1 LNVLE
6 LVAFILVLL
15 IMFSSLFLLFRYMH
29 YNKRLVSLLAQ
40 EAIDKV
46 AVIRQLQDLQD
57 KKESKPI
64 EQTEGFLRFVSESRD
79 WAFQYIEQVQQE
91 IKEFESV
98 ATPIIYKD
106 NVVSKEYEQ
115 LAVAYEKLLKQLPE
129 ATELGDQDG
138 K

>member
-1 LNVLE
+1 MNVLE
-6 LVAFILVLL
+6 LGAFVIVLL
-15 IMFSSLFLLFRYMH
+15 IMFSSLFLLFRYIH

-46 AVIRQLQDLQD
+46 SVVRQLQDLQD
-57 KKESKPI
+57 KKESKPV

-91 IKEFESV
+91 IKNFELV

-106 NVVSKEYEQ
+106 NVVSEEYEE
-115 LAVAYEKLLKQLPE
+115 LAVAYEELLKQLPE
-129 ATELGDQDG
+129 TTELGDQDG

>member
-1 LNVLE
+1 LNILE
-6 LVAFILVLL
+6 LGAFVIVLL
-15 IMFSSLFLLFRYMH
+15 IMFSSLFLLFRYIH

-46 AVIRQLQDLQD
+46 SVIRQLQDLQD
-57 KKESKPI
+57 KKENKPI

-79 WAFQYIEQVQQE
+79 WAFQYIEQVQEE

>member
-1 LNVLE
+1 
-6 LVAFILVLL
+6 VAFILVLL

>member
-1 LNVLE
+1 MNILE
-6 LVAFILVLL
+6 LGAFVIVLL
-15 IMFSSLFLLFRYMH
+15 IMFSSLFLLFRYIH

-46 AVIRQLQDLQD
+46 SVIRQLQDLQD
-57 KKESKPI
+57 KKENKPI

-79 WAFQYIEQVQQE
+79 WAFQYIEQVQEE

>member
-1 LNVLE
+1 
-6 LVAFILVLL
+6 
-15 IMFSSLFLLFRYMH
+15 MFSSLFLLFRYIH

-46 AVIRQLQDLQD
+46 SVIRQLQDLQD
-57 KKESKPI
+57 KKENKPI

-79 WAFQYIEQVQQE
+79 WAFQYIEQVQEE

>member
-1 LNVLE
+1 MNVLE
-6 LVAFILVLL
+6 LVAFIVVLL

>member
-1 LNVLE
+1 MNVLE